1 MPLHKRPQQLTKEK
15 NELLQG
21 EFKILIISLYGKIYK
36 KEIFFF
42 CFLEKYYT
50 FAQNVEIKLLINTNN
65 YGAEN
70 P

>member
-1 MPLHKRPQQLTKEK
+1 MIVESLYCEFSKEE

-21 EFKILIISLYGKIYK
+21 EFKGLIISLYGKTYK

-50 FAQNVEIKLLINTNN
+50 FAQNVEIKLLINTNK